1 MKDAYYHYLTEMTRM
16 SAPKTVFCPNCAT
29 PVAVY
34 ENPAPTVDVLI
45 YHAEQGIVLIKRRFE
60 PLGWA
65 LPGGFVDYGETL
77 AGAAVRESK
86 EETGLDVVLQGLV
99 GVYSNPLRDPR
110 RHTITTAFWAKC
122 ADLSTLK
129 GGDDA
134 VDAVFFL
141 PEKMPTPLVFEHQM
155 IIADFFHILQENG
168 HAAWR

>member
-110 RHTITTAFWAKC
+110 RHTITTAFWC
-122 ADLSTLK
+122 TCPNLK
-129 GGDDA
+129 NLQAGDDA
-134 VDAVFFL
+134 AKASFFPLNQL
-141 PEKMPTPLVFEHQM
+141 PENIVFDHRV
-155 IIADFFHILQENG
+155 IIQDFLNIVKG
-168 HAAWR
+168 KAHAAWR